1 MEGKDSHV
9 VNDELES
16 YSNHYMYRI
25 SKRSAD
31 IIISLCALILLSP
44 IFLLV
49 WIMDTFSKSNRGP
62 VLYKQIRVGYHGKK
76 FGMFKFRSMVV
87 GAEDKL
93 YSNKELYEEY
103 VENNYKLEPGDDPRI
118 TKLGEFLRKTSIDE
132 IPQFINILVGDMSL
146 VGPRPVIE
154 PELAEYNRVK
164 LLSVKPGAMGIGVSL
179 ATTSLYYGMSLK
191 ANRTVTDY
199 PKNNPGWFLNGL
211 HFAYLTAFIILVI
224 AIILVFIIRRID
236 KSAKAE

>member
-118 TKLGEFLRKTSIDE
+118 TKLGQFLRKSSIDE
-132 IPQFINILVGDMSL
+132 IPQFINILLGDMSI

-154 PELAEYNRVK
+154 PELDEYSDVHK
-164 LLSVKPGAMGIGVSL
+164 LLSIKPGAMGLWQASGRSKIG
-179 ATTSLYYGMSLK
+179 YPER
-191 ANRTVTDY
+191 ANIEMNYIDNMGI
-199 PKNNPGWFLNGL
+199 KMDFKIFILNILNVL
-211 HFAYLTAFIILVI
+211 HGTGAY
-224 AIILVFIIRRID
+224 
-236 KSAKAE
+236 

>member
-132 IPQFINILVGDMSL
+132 IPQFINILAGDMSL

-154 PELAEYNRVK
+154 PELIEYNQSK
-164 LLSVKPGAMGIGVSL
+164 LLSVKPGAMGLWQTLGRSMVGYPKRAKIEEYYIDHVGVS
-179 ATTSLYYGMSLK
+179 MDLK
-191 ANRTVTDY
+191 
-199 PKNNPGWFLNGL
+199 
-211 HFAYLTAFIILVI
+211 
-224 AIILVFIIRRID
+224 VFIGNIKNIFIG
-236 KSAKAE
+236 KGAY